1 VKQLGFARFQV
12 VQKPFALSF
21 HVPALLLP
29 DLLER
34 FTSHLPVRR
43 KGHLKFSARK
53 GYGRERLPGKEGCLY
68 LVWCHG
74 FRS

>member
-1 VKQLGFARFQV
+1 VKQLGFARFQA

-21 HVPALLLP
+21 
-29 DLLER
+29 
-34 FTSHLPVRR
+34 TSHFPVRR
-43 KGHLKFSARK
+43 KGHPKFGTRK

-68 LVWCHG
+68 VAWCHG